1 MTEEQK
7 EFLIAKMLDTPAS
20 LTDEELEDIVS
31 DTELR
36 DIYEVSAAVAE
47 ALSTKAEFDLAD
59 EWVLFRKRLKR
70 RRLPL
75 RQIFKAV
82 ACIAGIITISVVFLK
97 TNTTSISDNV
107 PAAICEAT
115 TADKEA
121 MPSIPISPEATLP
134 PRMTHQTT
142 IAPIKHPAP
151 SRKKEAAAQELPPI
165 SDSELEEYLD
175 IQQARIEND
184 LAMLNAEAIID
195 DLNSM
200 YDDDWQKKEA
210 IRAAINTI
218 IML

>member
-36 DIYEVSAAVAE
+36 DIYEVSATAAE

-59 EWVLFRKRLKR
+59 EWALFHKRLKR

-82 ACIAGIITISVVFLK
+82 ACLAGIITISAVFLK
-97 TNTTSISDNV
+97 TTTTSLSDNA

-121 MPSIPISPEATLP
+121 MPSIPISPEATLTP
-134 PRMTHQTT
+134 SSNHQTT
-142 IAPIKHPAP
+142 ISALKQPAP
-151 SRKKEAAAQELPPI
+151 SQNGEVAIQELPPL

-175 IQQARIEND
+175 LQQARIEND

-200 YDDDWQKKEA
+200 YDDDWQQKES